1 MKYLN
6 VKNQL
11 FRTVS
16 EETGSISA
24 GFGRKFVYLLAILC
38 LSVNSFAQTR
48 VVAYIP
54 TWINFPGIVNTADL
68 TKVTHLNIAFANP
81 NTSGVLSGVSAGN
94 ITTVV
99 NAAHAK
105 NVKVLISIG
114 GAGASA
120 STYKTLLANS
130 TSSSSFVTK
139 LVQYAVDNNLDG
151 IDVDIEGDVLGGGNV
166 TSSQYQTFVTQLGT
180 GLHAKGKI
188 MTSALATWFGSDVT
202 NTAAAQFDFINVM
215 SYDAAIPG
223 TGDGAA
229 QHSSYQFAVD
239 DFNYWHNTKGV
250 PGSKLTVGMP
260 FYGYG
265 WGSYAQSGNDEIAY
279 SSIVSKYAGAEN
291 NDVVG
296 SGSNAIYYNGIPT
309 IKKKTTFAIANASG
323 VMIWELPEDA
333 PGAKSLL
340 NAISEV
346 INGSTPVNQAPT
358 VSITSPANNASF
370 TSPAS
375 ITINANAADAD
386 GTVSKVEFYNGSTLL
401 GSDATS
407 PYSYSWT
414 GVGAGTYSITAK
426 ATDNA
431 SATKTSTAVSVTVIN
446 PTLPIKEYTVNKT
459 LSAITVD
466 GVLNESGWVN
476 APATDNLLN
485 MDGSAATQVTN
496 AKMLWSDSYLYFAFT
511 IQDNSMWSTLTAR
524 DAELY
529 TQDVLEVLIDKDGD
543 GVNYTE
549 IGFAPNGTL
558 YDLVMD
564 KPYSA
569 GGTANTAWN
578 ITNLQVKTTVTG
590 TINTATGGVQWVV
603 EAALPFAGIPATP
616 ATFGKPNA
624 GDTWRLNFAR
634 ADHNYNAASSEK
646 LYTWTYTDGVTNHL
660 PSRFGKVTFGN
671 AVGNV
676 APTVSITS
684 PANNASF
691 VAPASI
697 TINATA
703 ADADGTVSK
712 VDFYNGTTLLGS
724 DASAPYS
731 YSWTT
736 VAAGNYSITAKATDN
751 AGAVT
756 TSSVIAVVVTT
767 APIVQSPYGGSAW
780 AIPGK
785 IQAENY
791 DLGGQGVA
799 FNETTTANQGG
810 AYRTTEAV
818 DVEACTDTDAGYNVG
833 YVVAGEWLEYS
844 VNVAAAGSYNLA
856 VRVAATAAGK
866 TFHIELDG
874 ANVSGTITVPNTTG
888 WQIWQTVTIN
898 NIALTAGQKIMKIA
912 FDSGDLNLN
921 YVSFTTNAPNVAPTV
936 SLTSPADGSSSNA
949 PATIAIA
956 ATAADADGTVNK
968 VDFYNGTTL
977 LGTDATAPYTYSWTS
992 VGAGSYTITAKATDN
1007 VGAATTSLSVTVT
1020 VISVPNVSPTITLT
1034 SPANNSSS
1042 NAPATVAIAATAAD
1056 ADGTVSKVDFYN
1068 GTTLLG
1074 TDATAPYS
1082 YSWTGVAA
1090 DTYSITAKVTDNLG
1104 ASTTSD
1110 AVSITVIALPNQA
1123 PTVTLTSPANNSS
1136 SNAPATIAIAATA
1149 ADADGTV
1156 SKVDFYS
1163 GATLLFSDNSSP
1175 YSYSWTNVAAGTY
1188 SITAKAT
1195 DNSGASTTSTA
1206 VSVTVNTVNTN
1217 TCSAIAQ
1224 YVENGNYAAGSKVK
1238 NVNNQYQ
1245 CKPYPYSGWCNGA
1258 AWAYGPGTGA
1268 YWTDAWT
1275 LVGSCGAARTADDAS
1290 AVSATTI
1297 SNSPNPFVSTTDIE
1311 VVVTE
1316 AGDVSVLVYNK
1327 TGQVVGTVVEG
1338 YLTAGT
1344 HTFTFDASTLKSD
1357 LYLVK
1362 YHSANGIAT
1371 QKMIKVQ

>member
-16 EETGSISA
+16 EETRNSSF
-24 GFGRKFVYLLAILC
+24 GFTRKIAALVAILC

-81 NTSGVLSGVSAGN
+81 NTSGTLSGVSAGN

-166 TSSQYQTFVTQLGT
+166 TSSQYQTFVTQLAT

-296 SGSNAIYYNGIPT
+296 SGANAIYYNGIPT
-309 IKKKTTFAIANASG
+309 IKKKTAFAIANASG

-358 VSITSPANNASF
+358 VSITSPANNASY
-370 TSPAS
+370 TSPAAV
-375 ITINANAADAD
+375 TINATAADAD

-407 PYSYSWT
+407 PYSYTWT
-414 GVGAGTYSITAK
+414 GVAAGTYSITAK

-431 SATKTSTAVSVTVIN
+431 AATKTSTAISVTVTN
-446 PTLPIKEYTVNKT
+446 PSLPIKEYTVNKT

-466 GVLNESGWVN
+466 GVLNEAGWVN

-485 MDGSAATQVTN
+485 MNGSAATQVTN

-511 IQDNSMWSTLTAR
+511 IQDNSIWSTLTAR
-524 DAELY
+524 DAQLW

-549 IGFAPNGTL
+549 IGFGPNGTI

-569 GGTANTAWN
+569 GGTSNTAWN
-578 ITNLQVKTTVTG
+578 IANLQVKTTVTG

-603 EAALPFAGIPATP
+603 EAALPFSGIPATP

-634 ADHNYNAASSEK
+634 ADHDYNGTVEK

-684 PANNASF
+684 PANNTSF
-691 VAPASI
+691 VAPAGI
-697 TINATA
+697 TLNADA

-712 VDFYNGTTLLGS
+712 VDFYNGSTLLGS
-724 DASAPYS
+724 DATAPYS
-731 YSWTT
+731 YSWTG

-756 TSSVIAVVVTT
+756 TSSAIAVVVTP
-767 APIVQSPYGGSAW
+767 APIVQSPYGGTAW
-780 AIPGK
+780 GIPGK

-799 FNETTTANQGG
+799 FNETTTANQGN

-818 DVEACTDTDAGYNVG
+818 DVEACTDTDGGFNVG
-833 YVVAGEWLEYS
+833 YTVAGEWLEYT
-844 VNVAAAGSYNLA
+844 VLVAADGSYNLA

-874 ANVSGTITVPNTTG
+874 ANISGTITVPNTAG
-888 WQIWQTVTIN
+888 WQNWQTVTIN
-898 NIALTAGQKIMKIA
+898 NIALTAGQKILKVA
-912 FDSGDLNLN
+912 FDSGDFNLN
-921 YVSFTTNAPNVAPTV
+921 YVTF
-936 SLTSPADGSSSNA
+936 
-949 PATIAIA
+949 
-956 ATAADADGTVNK
+956 
-968 VDFYNGTTL
+968 
-977 LGTDATAPYTYSWTS
+977 
-992 VGAGSYTITAKATDN
+992 
-1007 VGAATTSLSVTVT
+1007 
-1020 VISVPNVSPTITLT
+1020 
-1034 SPANNSSS
+1034 
-1042 NAPATVAIAATAAD
+1042 
-1056 ADGTVSKVDFYN
+1056 
-1068 GTTLLG
+1068 
-1074 TDATAPYS
+1074 
-1082 YSWTGVAA
+1082 
-1090 DTYSITAKVTDNLG
+1090 
-1104 ASTTSD
+1104 STTT
-1110 AVSITVIALPNQA
+1110 TVPNQA
-1123 PTVTLTSPANNSS
+1123 PTVSLTSPANNSS

-1156 SKVDFYS
+1156 SKVEFYNGTTLLGSDASAPYSYSWTGVAAGSYVITAKATDNSGASTTSASVTVTVNTVTVPNQAPTVSLTSPANNSSSNAPATIVIAATAADADGTVGKVDFYS

-1188 SITAKAT
+1188 TITAKAT
-1195 DNSGASTTSTA
+1195 DNSGASTTSSA

-1258 AWAYGPGTGA
+1258 AWAYAPGTGA
-1268 YWTDAWT
+1268 YWSDAWT
-1275 LVGSCGAARTADDAS
+1275 LVGSCGSARSANDAS

-1297 SNSPNPFVSTTDIE
+1297 SNSPNPFVSTTDVQ

-1327 TGQVVGTVVEG
+1327 AGQVVGTVVEG

-1344 HTFTFDASTLKSD
+1344 HTFTFDASALKSD

-1362 YHSANGIAT
+1362 YHSASGVAT

>member
-6 VKNQL
+6 IKHQL
-11 FRTVS
+11 FRVVS
-16 EETGSISA
+16 KQQGNTSA
-24 GFGRKFVYLLAILC
+24 TFGRKFTYLLAILC

-81 NTSGVLSGVSAGN
+81 NTSGVLTGVSAGN

-120 STYKTLLANS
+120 STYRTLLANS

-139 LVQYAVDNNLDG
+139 LVQYTVDNNLDG
-151 IDVDIEGDVLGGGNV
+151 IDVDIEGDVLDGSNV
-166 TSSQYQTFVTQLGT
+166 TSSQYQTFVTQLAT

-188 MTSALATWFGSDVT
+188 MTSALATWFGNYVS

-239 DFNYWHNTKGV
+239 DFNYWRNTKGV

-296 SGSNAIYYNGIPT
+296 SGANAIYYNGIPT
-309 IKKKTTFAIANASG
+309 IKKKTAFAVANASG

-358 VSITSPANNASF
+358 VSITSPVNNSSF
-370 TSPAS
+370 SSPAS
-375 ITINANAADAD
+375 ITINATAADAD
-386 GTVSKVEFYNGSTLL
+386 GTVSKVEFYNGATLL

-414 GVGAGTYSITAK
+414 SVAAGTYSITAK

-431 SATKTSTAVSVTVIN
+431 GATKTSAAVSVTVTN
-446 PTLPIKEYTVNKT
+446 PSLPIKEYTVNKT

-466 GVLNESGWVN
+466 GVLNEAGWVN

-485 MDGSAATQVTN
+485 MNGTAAAQVAN
-496 AKMLWSDSYLYFAFT
+496 AKMLWSDTHLYFAFT
-511 IQDNSMWSTLTAR
+511 IQDNSIWSTLTSR
-524 DAELY
+524 DAQLY

-558 YDLVMD
+558 YDLLMD

-569 GGTANTAWN
+569 GGNGNTAWN
-578 ITNLQVKTTVTG
+578 IANLEVKATVTG
-590 TINTATGGVQWVV
+590 TINTATGGVQWLV
-603 EAALPFAGIPATP
+603 EAALPFAGIPSTP
-616 ATFGKPNA
+616 ASFGKPNA

-634 ADHNYNAASSEK
+634 ADHNYNSANSEK

-691 VAPASI
+691 VAPAGI
-697 TINATA
+697 TINANA

-712 VDFYNGTTLLGS
+712 VDFYNGTTLLSS
-724 DASAPYS
+724 DATAPYT
-731 YSWTT
+731 YSWTN

-756 TSSVIAVVVTT
+756 TSSTIAVIVTP
-767 APIVQSPYGGSAW
+767 APIVQSPYGGTAW
-780 AIPGK
+780 TIPGK

-799 FNETTTANQGG
+799 FNETTTANQGN

-818 DVEACTDTDAGYNVG
+818 DVEACTDTDAGYNIG
-833 YVVAGEWLEYS
+833 YTVAGEWLEYT
-844 VNVAAAGSYNLA
+844 VLVGADGSYNLA

-874 ANVSGTITVPNTTG
+874 ANISGTIMVPNTAG
-888 WQIWQTVTIN
+888 WQNWQTVNIN
-898 NIALTAGQKIMKIA
+898 NIPLTAGQKILKVA
-912 FDSGDLNLN
+912 FDSGDFNLN
-921 YVSFTTNAPNVAPTV
+921 YVSFSTTTTVPNQAPTV
-936 SLTSPADGSSSNA
+936 SLTSP
-949 PATIAIA
+949 
-956 ATAADADGTVNK
+956 V
-968 VDFYNGTTL
+968 
-977 LGTDATAPYTYSWTS
+977 
-992 VGAGSYTITAKATDN
+992 
-1007 VGAATTSLSVTVT
+1007 
-1020 VISVPNVSPTITLT
+1020 
-1034 SPANNSSS
+1034 
-1042 NAPATVAIAATAAD
+1042 
-1056 ADGTVSKVDFYN
+1056 
-1068 GTTLLG
+1068 
-1074 TDATAPYS
+1074 
-1082 YSWTGVAA
+1082 
-1090 DTYSITAKVTDNLG
+1090 
-1104 ASTTSD
+1104 
-1110 AVSITVIALPNQA
+1110 
-1123 PTVTLTSPANNSS
+1123 NNSS

-1156 SKVDFYS
+1156 SKVDFYNGTTLLGSDATSPYSYSWTVVAAGSYVLTAKATDNS
-1163 GATLLFSDNSSP
+1163 GAVTTSAAVTVTVNTVTVPNQAPTVSLTSPANNSSANAPATIAIAATAADTDGTVSKVDFYNGSILLGSDATFP
-1175 YSYSWTNVAAGTY
+1175 YSYSWTNVAAGSYTV
-1188 SITAKAT
+1188 TAKAT
-1195 DNSGASTTSTA
+1195 DNNGAVTTSSS
-1206 VSVTVNTVNTN
+1206 VSVTVNAVNN
-1217 TCSAIAQ
+1217 NVCSAIAS
-1224 YVENGNYAAGSKVK
+1224 YVENGNYAPGSKVK
-1238 NVNNQYQ
+1238 NANNQYQ

-1258 AWAYGPGTGA
+1258 GWAYAPGTGA
-1268 YWTDAWT
+1268 YWSDAWT
-1275 LVGSCGAARTADDAS
+1275 LIGSCGTARSTDDAS
-1290 AVSATTI
+1290 AVSSAIT
-1297 SNSPNPFVSTTDIE
+1297 NSPNPFVSTTDIQ
-1311 VVVTE
+1311 VVITE
-1316 AGDVSVLVYNK
+1316 AGDVSVLIYNK
-1327 TGQVVGTVVEG
+1327 AGQVVGTVMEG

-1344 HTFTFDASTLKSD
+1344 HTFTFDASALPSD

-1362 YHSANGIAT
+1362 YHSANGVAT
-1371 QKMIKVQ
+1371 QKMMKVQ